1 MGKIKFKSGELVVF
15 IGKDHKGEIYT
26 VEIGKIKRTCEDGA
40 FVYYHT
46 GDTAAKTNYSDL
58 YKLKNSYVIDKE
70 SLGSNGIEN
79 IDIDNEQHI
88 PRID

>member
-1 MGKIKFKSGELVVF
+1 MEL
-15 IGKDHKGEIYT
+15 
-26 VEIGKIKRTCEDGA
+26 EIGKIKRTCEDGA

-70 SLGSNGIEN
+70 SLGAKGLEN
-79 IDIDNEQHI
+79 IDVDNEQDI